1 MIAFT
6 LSWSVTKTCD
16 DSTKLKLAV
25 ALDTAKVHEAP
36 VEEAPELETKAGA
49 TQAKIDEDA
58 IADTAELE

>member
-1 MIAFT
+1 
-6 LSWSVTKTCD
+6 
-16 DSTKLKLAV
+16 LAV